1 MKILVLLMIVFLSL
15 IILFYITRTKEHFES
30 SGNIDDIASG
40 ANHTLFLNR
49 NGAVYASGKNVDGR
63 LGTNTNVS
71 IKMPISIENNMV
83 VSKLF
88 AGNVNSFFITT
99 NGEVY
104 ATGENKKGQLGIQ
117 TLVSQYIPVLIPFF
131 KSNNIKIEKI
141 SAGWF
146 HTLFLSSSG
155 DVYKCGDDNP
165 NPIKLPLQYCKDIGA
180 GQGHSVFLMADGMVY
195 TSGWNWYGQL
205 GSGDTANS
213 TELIKINIENIEKV
227 FAGMGTTIL
236 LNKSGKVYVCGNNK
250 DGQLGIGISDQSK
263 EQKTFRMLELDA
275 KIGSVAMGQTH
286 TFFITT
292 TGDVYA
298 TGSNTE
304 GQLGIGTNT
313 SIFIP
318 EKVAHFTS
326 KVAKVSAQITYSVF
340 LTEDGIVYEC
350 GDGMNKPVPSDI
362 PIEIQEETTYQ
373 EEITGVEPVREKTTS
388 ELKQPFVPPVEI
400 KNTFTSWIT
409 STTTVAR
416 AVQNTNPTYTPHHSS
431 VSGYAGGVV
440 LNDGRIVLIPLKN
453 IRIAIYNPTTNI
465 VSYCSNYVT
474 GGYFGGV
481 LLKDGRV
488 FLANH
493 HPAKPAIYDPV
504 KNTVS
509 SNSVGNGGKHFRGCV
524 LLNDGR
530 VLCIPQKN
538 NTIGLYDPNVVPNTF
553 IKMTYNGTTNNSK
566 WGGGVLLADGRV
578 VFVPRNSNAI
588 GLYDPNKVTP
598 FTLIE
603 TPELKQGGEKYES
616 GCLLPDGRV
625 VFAPLN
631 SNNIGIFDP
640 SSKTFIKELFT
651 ELPSGGSK
659 YHGCVTLPDG
669 RVLFVP
675 WNAKNVGIY
684 TPSLNGG
691 KGTFARFL
699 INKIPKTFVGA
710 VLMPNGQVL
719 MVPYNAHRI
728 GFINGFPAVPIER
741 CTHAVFNKY

>member
-1 MKILVLLMIVFLSL
+1 MKILILLMIVFLSL

-30 SGNIDDIASG
+30 PGNINDIASG
-40 ANHTLFLNR
+40 ANHTVFLNMS
-49 NGAVYASGKNVDGR
+49 GTVYASGKNVDGR
-63 LGTNTNVS
+63 LGTGTNVS
-71 IKMPISIENNMV
+71 LKLPISIQNNMV
-83 VSKLF
+83 ISKVF

-99 NGEVY
+99 RGEVY
-104 ATGENKKGQLGIQ
+104 ATGENTKGQLGIQ
-117 TLVSQYIPVLIPFF
+117 TIVSQYSPVAIPFF
-131 KSNNIKIEKI
+131 KSNDIKIEKI

-180 GQGHSVFLMADGMVY
+180 GQGHSVFLMSNGKVY
-195 TSGWNWYGQL
+195 TVGWNWYGQL
-205 GSGDTANS
+205 GSGDNANS
-213 TELIKINIENIEKV
+213 NEPIEITIENIEKI

-250 DGQLGIGISDQSK
+250 DGQLGIGNSDQSK
-263 EQKTFRMLELDA
+263 TFRLLEMDV
-275 KIGSVAMGQTH
+275 KIGSVALGQAH

-298 TGSNTE
+298 TGLNTDL
-304 GQLGIGTNT
+304 QLGLVTNT

-318 EKVAHFTS
+318 EKITHFTS
-326 KVAKVSAQITYSVF
+326 KVVKASAEITYSVF
-340 LTEDGIVYEC
+340 LTEDGVVYEC
-350 GDGMNKPVPSDI
+350 GNGVNKPVPSDI

-373 EEITGVEPVREKTTS
+373 EEITGIEPVREKTTI
-388 ELKQPFVPPVEI
+388 ELKQPYVPPVEI
-400 KNTFTSWIT
+400 KNTFISWIT
-409 STTTVAR
+409 SITSVAR
-416 AVQNTNPTYTPHHSS
+416 SVQNTNPTYTPHPTA

-440 LNDGRIVLIPLKN
+440 LKDGRIVLIPLKN
-453 IRIAIYNPTTNI
+453 IRIAIYNPTTKK

-493 HPAKPAIYDPV
+493 HPDKPAIYDPI

-588 GLYDPNKVTP
+588 GLYDPSKVIP

-603 TPELKQGGEKYES
+603 TPLLTQGGEKYET

-625 VFAPLN
+625 VFTPLN
-631 SNNIGIFDP
+631 SNTIGIFDP
-640 SSKTFIKELFT
+640 SSKTFIKEVFN

-659 YHGCVTLPDG
+659 YHGCTTLPDG

-691 KGTFARFL
+691 KGTFTRFL
-699 INKIPKTFVGA
+699 MNAIPKTFVGA
-710 VLMPNGQVL
+710 VLMPSGQVL
-719 MVPYNAHRI
+719 MVPYNADRI
-728 GFINGFPAVPIER
+728 GIINGFPAVPIER